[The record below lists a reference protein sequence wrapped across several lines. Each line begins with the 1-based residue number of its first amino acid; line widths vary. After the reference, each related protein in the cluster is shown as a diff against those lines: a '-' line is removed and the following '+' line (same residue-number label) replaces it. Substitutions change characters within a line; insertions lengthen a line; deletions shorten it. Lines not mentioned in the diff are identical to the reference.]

1 MSVRSRHGLTRTRYF
16 IQNLLD
22 VRSVCLNVVLQR
34 YEHSLAYAVFQNI
47 GILQQPSADHLR
59 IVAGT
64 QCQRQLL
71 GSNLVCVIL
80 NIEVNAGILS
90 QLVNHVPL
98 SCGRRVIN
106 KYCAGNL
113 LSVCYDRKS
122 FLIPLAV
129 YNAVLIDC
137 VVFRAVLLCR
147 SIAACAG
154 AGTVATTAAAAC
166 EHACRHN
173 AA

>member
-16 IQNLLD
+16 IQDLLD
-22 VRSVCLNVVLQR
+22 IRSICLDVVLQR
-34 YEHSLAYAVFQNI
+34 YEHTLAYAVFQNI
-47 GILQQPSADHLR
+47 GILQQPSADHLG
-59 IVAGT
+59 IVAGA

-71 GSNLVCVIL
+71 GRNLVCVIL
-80 NIEVNAGILS
+80 NIEVNAGILP

-106 KYCAGNL
+106 EYCAGNL

-129 YNAVLIDC
+129 YNAVLIDF

-154 AGTVATTAAAAC
+154 TAAFAAAAAASK
-166 EHACRHN
+166 HTCRHN